1 MKLSIQPEKLIL
13 SSETDN
19 LGEALEEIDIEHIDD
34 ETMLDIYL
42 NAKHLIDGLL
52 HMKSD
57 EVIMEYITN
66 ILPVFFKSSPEQNH
80 IFVMSPMKLMD

>member
-1 MKLSIQPEKLIL
+1 M
-13 SSETDN
+13 
-19 LGEALEEIDIEHIDD
+19 IDVF
-34 ETMLDIYL
+34 L

-57 EVIMEYITN
+57 EVIMEYSTDR
-66 ILPVFFKSSPEQNH
+66 LPVFFKSTPEQNH